1 MAGGRVQVS
10 QVLPSTRVT
19 SAVSRLGPD
28 QVDGYQPPG
37 EEVAS
42 LAPPQHSVT
51 FMCPEMDRS

>member
-1 MAGGRVQVS
+1 M
-10 QVLPSTRVT
+10 T

-42 LAPPQHSVT
+42 LAPPQHTVT